1 MVNDKMT
8 TDELTRKA
16 KCIRKD
22 IVELVYTAK
31 SGHLGGSLSVADVLV
46 VLYNKF
52 INIDL
57 DNPDWEDRDRFVMSK
72 GHCTP
77 GLYSVLSDV
86 GFFSKDLLFQ
96 TYRQINSNF
105 QGHPDKEKT
114 PGVDMTTGS
123 LGVGLSAA
131 AGIALGAK
139 IQGKNYRV
147 YVAIGDGE
155 MNEGQIW
162 EAAASSA
169 HFKLDNLI
177 AFIDANGFQNDGDTN
192 LEMNMEQ
199 IDSKWKAFGWKTY
212 EIDGHNIEE
221 ISTAIEQALKITG
234 KPSVIICRSI
244 KGKGVSFM
252 ENNND
257 FHGKCPSEDEYH
269 KAMLE
274 LS

>member
-1 MVNDKMT
+1 MVNERMT
-8 TDELTRKA
+8 TDELERKA
-16 KCIRKD
+16 KNIRKD
-22 IVELVYTAK
+22 IVGLVFAAK
-31 SGHLGGSLSVADVLV
+31 SGHLGGSLSFADVLV
-46 VLYNKF
+46 VLYNNF
-52 INIDL
+52 MNIDL
-57 DNPDWEDRDRFVMSK
+57 NNPVWEDRDRFVMSK

-77 GLYSVLSDV
+77 VLYTVLSDV

-96 TYRQINSNF
+96 TYRKLNSKF

-177 AFIDANGFQNDGDTN
+177 AFIDANGYQNDGDTH

-199 IDSKWKAFGWKTY
+199 IDAKWKAFGWNTY
-212 EIDGHNIEE
+212 EKDGNNVGE
-221 ISTAIEQALKITG
+221 ISDAIKQALKITG
-234 KPSVIICRSI
+234 RPSVIICRTI

-257 FHGKCPSEDEYH
+257 FHGKCPSEDEYQ